1 MTGPRYK
8 LECRTWRQPEEIWNR
23 SAQGRF
29 RHDHHSASAL
39 TPRLADSR
47 SLSAA
52 LHKGM
57 SEAHDTSAA
66 GNAATRNAKYISSMD
81 IVECTY
87 QLPDGS
93 LNAQFVN
100 RVLTSYT
107 LSSR

>member
-1 MTGPRYK
+1 
-8 LECRTWRQPEEIWNR
+8 
-23 SAQGRF
+23 
-29 RHDHHSASAL
+29 
-39 TPRLADSR
+39 
-47 SLSAA
+47 
-52 LHKGM
+52 M